1 MSANLTVDTSTLVVD
16 SSNNRVGIGVTP
28 SAKLHVVGSEVLFDN
43 TGGDFTLK
51 LNTNAVG
58 DKNEIIMGDTSTPL
72 AKFGVGGTAD
82 DIITGSDGQDFNIGT
97 AGGGRAINFSTDN
110 FASIEMK
117 LDGGNVG
124 IGTTSPSSKLSVK
137 ADQEN
142 LIDLQRTTT
151 TTGAAYTKFINDG
164 GNYYIGVDSSAA
176 NRLFASGGAAYAL
189 SLSTESARDICLGTN
204 NTERMRILANGTLLV
219 GKTADNNTVGF
230 KTNTSSSYM
239 VSSGETPFF
248 INRLSDD
255 GNLIEFRKD
264 SSTVGQIGTY
274 GGAFYLGGGTGSNA
288 GGLMFNGTD
297 IEPTTGSTGR
307 VDGTISLGSANY
319 GLNSVV
325 MTRLGLGQTAAGSSV
340 GHTASENEGIFWHN
354 SKAAY
359 GIWRTSG
366 AWSAS
371 DYSQLKLDWDTGII
385 LDGGN
390 AYGKSGVRIHDQLVL
405 ALSGGNERNF
415 AKMTTMG
422 YNAAYRAINIG
433 SAGATVSTN
442 DALGSASLAFNYD
455 VNTNSSGASWG
466 GTGNELF
473 FRRYASF
480 LTPNSTNNG
489 WFVQQTMVDGVTSGD
504 FNDTS
509 DLNLKTNVNTIS
521 NGLDVILKLNPVTFD
536 WKQEEKGNGV
546 GGFIAQEVNKILPND
561 VTGEELEVGERGEHL
576 TTGLSINTNSITAH
590 LVKAIQEQQ
599 AVIEDLK
606 TRIETLE
613 G

>member
-1 MSANLTVDTSTLVVD
+1 
-16 SSNNRVGIGVTP
+16 
-28 SAKLHVVGSEVLFDN
+28 
-43 TGGDFTLK
+43 
-51 LNTNAVG
+51 
-58 DKNEIIMGDTSTPL
+58 
-72 AKFGVGGTAD
+72 
-82 DIITGSDGQDFNIGT
+82 
-97 AGGGRAINFSTDN
+97 
-110 FASIEMK
+110 
-117 LDGGNVG
+117 
-124 IGTTSPSSKLSVK
+124 
-137 ADQEN
+137 
-142 LIDLQRTTT
+142 
-151 TTGAAYTKFINDG
+151 
-164 GNYYIGVDSSAA
+164 
-176 NRLFASGGAAYAL
+176 
-189 SLSTESARDICLGTN
+189 
-204 NTERMRILANGTLLV
+204 
-219 GKTADNNTVGF
+219 
-230 KTNTSSSYM
+230 
-239 VSSGETPFF
+239 
-248 INRLSDD
+248 
-255 GNLIEFRKD
+255 
-264 SSTVGQIGTY
+264 
-274 GGAFYLGGGTGSNA
+274 
-288 GGLMFNGTD
+288 
-297 IEPTTGSTGR
+297 
-307 VDGTISLGSANY
+307 
-319 GLNSVV
+319 
-325 MTRLGLGQTAAGSSV
+325 
-340 GHTASENEGIFWHN
+340 
-354 SKAAY
+354 
-359 GIWRTSG
+359 
-366 AWSAS
+366 
-371 DYSQLKLDWDTGII
+371 
-385 LDGGN
+385 
-390 AYGKSGVRIHDQLVL
+390 
-405 ALSGGNERNF
+405 
-415 AKMTTMG
+415 MG